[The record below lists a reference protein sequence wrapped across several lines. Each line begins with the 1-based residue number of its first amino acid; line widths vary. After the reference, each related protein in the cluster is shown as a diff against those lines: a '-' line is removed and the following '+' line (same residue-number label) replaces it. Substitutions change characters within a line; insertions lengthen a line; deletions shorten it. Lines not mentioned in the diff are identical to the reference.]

1 MGKGSWAE
9 QGCDLRRS
17 LALTCSM
24 LEREGRPGGQAWPVA
39 FCNPRQSVTG
49 CQQPRWGGGC
59 NLPISPRPPK
69 EQVFKKGIKCDLL
82 ASTFKRR
89 GWVHSSS
96 IKNYSGWARVLF
108 IATIIPKMNW
118 TLTIYM
124 IGTLPFLQMRKLEFE
139 ESKGDDKCLQL
150 MGGEVAGS
158 RSLSMAELNTDSL
171 IPGPLLLISIL
182 YDFQINSSR
191 KVIKSIIDMVERRSP
206 FSTRKRQED
215 SIQF

>member
-1 MGKGSWAE
+1 MGS
-9 QGCDLRRS
+9 S
-17 LALTCSM
+17 LATKGPFSLLLGWELCARRRVAWTAPKHKANASVQ
-24 LEREGRPGGQAWPVA
+24 PGWSPGLCLQVQFP
-39 FCNPRQSVTG
+39 P
-49 CQQPRWGGGC
+49 
-59 NLPISPRPPK
+59 PISPPPPK